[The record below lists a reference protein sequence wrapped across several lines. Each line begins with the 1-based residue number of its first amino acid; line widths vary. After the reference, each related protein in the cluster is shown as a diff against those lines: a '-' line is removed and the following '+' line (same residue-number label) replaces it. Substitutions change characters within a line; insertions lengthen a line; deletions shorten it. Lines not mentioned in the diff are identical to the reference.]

1 MLLIAAVGGCA
12 NLAPLTTP
20 ASATAASTSG
30 TDAKA
35 PVTSAVVT
43 ATPAGP
49 AANAPGT
56 TPPPAGP
63 PSPTKP
69 FADVIKDAKVFP
81 GYFTLYRKD
90 EKVWIELKP
99 EQFDSPFFFQANRN
113 RTLGERRGFINP
125 MLRGHV
131 AEFHKIGD
139 LVQLLAMN
147 QHFIAK
153 VGTALARA
161 VRENTSDSLIGSA
174 AVVSRPHP
182 ERKSILI
189 EANALLLADL
199 PGASTTL
206 ETVYRLPYAF
216 DARNSS
222 FTSIRAADDISVFN
236 VSAHYSIP
244 KVPAP
249 PLVPNPTSPHVAP
262 PGVLEDIRSLFM
274 GYVYSFAKLPDEP
287 MHSRVADDRLGH
299 FTVLKY
305 DFSTD
310 LAPFSD
316 THIVERWRLDK
327 KDPSAALSEP
337 KKPIVYW
344 LDKNIPEKYRE
355 TVRAGVLEWNKAFEK
370 IGFKDAIHV
379 EQQPD
384 DADFDTGDTRH
395 ASIRWVVNTS
405 TGALAIGPSRID
417 PRSGEILD
425 ADIEIEDSWT
435 RLPRRVAGE
444 QFPAPSA
451 LTRGERFCEYGEA
464 AAAELEFTMDL
475 LAARGDMEPNSPEA
489 EAFVRATLKDVVTH
503 EVGHTLGLVHNF
515 RASTIYTLAQ
525 VNDKSF
531 TATHGLA
538 GSAMDYNAFNVVL
551 SGETQ
556 GEYVMSTIGPY
567 DYWAIEYAYKPIA
580 ADQEK
585 EELGRIAA
593 RSKEP
598 ELAFA
603 NDYDAGFGGP
613 VEGMDPQVNRRD
625 LGADPL
631 EFAER
636 RIKLS
641 RELWDRLQTRTLKA
655 GESYDFL
662 RRSVV
667 AGLSQVS
674 VAANVSAKYIGG
686 VVYLRDHAG
695 SGRDPFTPVPADKQ
709 RASLKLIADGLFSA
723 NSFRLKPEFLRR
735 LTVDQFDRTRDD
747 PTASS
752 IAPDFAVSDRVLAMQ
767 RAALDQMLSDAVA
780 RRVVETPLRYSD
792 EKMALSLSELYD
804 TVQDTIWS
812 ELRTNADIDPM
823 RRNLQREHLKR
834 LASTLVRATP
844 NVHADARALQREN
857 ARRLLAQIK
866 TVQSRPSPAMSKEAR
881 AHLADC
887 ANTLDE

>member
-1 MLLIAAVGGCA
+1 MQSMHQSPFTELRRSAAKFTGAVLLIAAVGGCA
-12 NLAPLTTP
+12 NLEPLTTP
-20 ASATAASTSG
+20 PSSPAVSTSG

-81 GYFTLYRKD
+81 GYFTLYQKD

-153 VGTALARA
+153 AGTALARA

-287 MHSRVADDRLGH
+287 MHPRVADDRIGH
-299 FTVLKY
+299 FTMLRY

-310 LAPFSD
+310 LAPFPD
-316 THIVERWRLDK
+316 THIVKRWRLEK

-337 KKPIVYW
+337 KMPIVYW

-384 DADFDTGDTRH
+384 NADFDTGDTRH

-435 RLPRRVAGE
+435 RLPRR
-444 QFPAPSA
+444 
-451 LTRGERFCEYGEA
+451 
-464 AAAELEFTMDL
+464 
-475 LAARGDMEPNSPEA
+475 
-489 EAFVRATLKDVVTH
+489 
-503 EVGHTLGLVHNF
+503 
-515 RASTIYTLAQ
+515 
-525 VNDKSF
+525 
-531 TATHGLA
+531 
-538 GSAMDYNAFNVVL
+538 
-551 SGETQ
+551 
-556 GEYVMSTIGPY
+556 
-567 DYWAIEYAYKPIA
+567 
-580 ADQEK
+580 
-585 EELGRIAA
+585 
-593 RSKEP
+593 
-598 ELAFA
+598 
-603 NDYDAGFGGP
+603 
-613 VEGMDPQVNRRD
+613 
-625 LGADPL
+625 
-631 EFAER
+631 
-636 RIKLS
+636 
-641 RELWDRLQTRTLKA
+641 
-655 GESYDFL
+655 
-662 RRSVV
+662 
-667 AGLSQVS
+667 
-674 VAANVSAKYIGG
+674 
-686 VVYLRDHAG
+686 
-695 SGRDPFTPVPADKQ
+695 
-709 RASLKLIADGLFSA
+709 
-723 NSFRLKPEFLRR
+723 
-735 LTVDQFDRTRDD
+735 
-747 PTASS
+747 
-752 IAPDFAVSDRVLAMQ
+752 
-767 RAALDQMLSDAVA
+767 
-780 RRVVETPLRYSD
+780 
-792 EKMALSLSELYD
+792 
-804 TVQDTIWS
+804 
-812 ELRTNADIDPM
+812 
-823 RRNLQREHLKR
+823 
-834 LASTLVRATP
+834 
-844 NVHADARALQREN
+844 
-857 ARRLLAQIK
+857 
-866 TVQSRPSPAMSKEAR
+866 
-881 AHLADC
+881 
-887 ANTLDE
+887 